1 MEMHTNPLTALVS
14 LAGLL
19 TGASLAVV
27 GALHNADSLVN
38 VGSTIIGGALGMFVP
53 QPRGAT
59 QTRRPTS
66 PKILVDS
73 SGK

>member
-1 MEMHTNPLTALVS
+1 MHTNPLTALVS

-19 TGASLAVV
+19 TGASLAVI
-27 GALHNADSLVN
+27 GALNNAEPLVN

-53 QPRGAT
+53 QTRTNAT
-59 QTRRPTS
+59 PQRRSTS
-66 PKILVDS
+66 SKIFVDS